1 MAQKKEELSN
11 PEQDPKRWERD
22 EENPSGGRADFIVIL
37 PRSDQTPLNSPFRFS
52 MYAAMASERSSE
64 GTIMLDLAALYSV
77 DYLSTIVM
85 MIKTP

>member
-1 MAQKKEELSN
+1 
-11 PEQDPKRWERD
+11 
-22 EENPSGGRADFIVIL
+22 
-37 PRSDQTPLNSPFRFS
+37 

-85 MIKTP
+85 MIKPP

>member
-1 MAQKKEELSN
+1 M
-11 PEQDPKRWERD
+11 
-22 EENPSGGRADFIVIL
+22 IL
-37 PRSDQTPLNSPFRFS
+37 PRSDQAPLNSPFRFS

-85 MIKTP
+85 MIKPP